1 MLHIPLKQLQSA
13 ILASGFVDEKTL
25 SAAAE
30 QAIHTNRDLAS
41 ILIEE
46 GALSEEY
53 LYQILA
59 DYFKVPFVDLDK
71 LDILPRIL
79 HILPQNIVKTFQ
91 VVPYKLKGTIL
102 SLAMTDPGNLVA
114 IDWVEKET
122 GFNVMPAIAT
132 RTSFKKTLVLYT
144 KSITEEFD
152 KIILENVKKVAN
164 QKAEAKLLAQ
174 DLPVITILDTIME
187 YALVSRASDIHIEM
201 MEEEVLIR
209 CRIDGIL
216 QDTIHLP
223 GALHPALIA
232 RVKILAQLKID
243 EHRLPQDGRFTF
255 KREDQEVSIR
265 VSIIPTLKGE
275 KAVLR
280 LLMEAARPMNLEEL
294 GMSGKEL
301 EIVSHALKDPHGMIL
316 STGPTGSGKTTT
328 LYTMLH
334 MLNQPEVNISTIEDP
349 VEYDIRRINQIQVN
363 EKTGLIFAEGLRS
376 LLRQDPDILM
386 VGEIRDKETA
396 QMAVH
401 AALTGHL
408 LLSTLHTNDAAGAIP
423 RLLDIGIEPYLL
435 ASTLNLI
442 IAQRL
447 VRRIH
452 RDCIERITLS
462 KQEQQKL
469 AGQLAEL
476 TGGKVT
482 PPSQIYRG
490 KGCKGCGDTGYQGR
504 IGIFEILPNLP
515 ELQELIV
522 AHAPAEKIK
531 QLLIKQGYRTL
542 LEDGIR
548 KIEAGITT
556 LEEVLRVTRE

>member
-1 MLHIPLKQLQSA
+1 
-13 ILASGFVDEKTL
+13 
-25 SAAAE
+25 
-30 QAIHTNRDLAS
+30 
-41 ILIEE
+41 
-46 GALSEEY
+46 
-53 LYQILA
+53 
-59 DYFKVPFVDLDK
+59 
-71 LDILPRIL
+71 
-79 HILPQNIVKTFQ
+79 
-91 VVPYKLKGTIL
+91 
-102 SLAMTDPGNLVA
+102 
-114 IDWVEKET
+114 
-122 GFNVMPAIAT
+122 
-132 RTSFKKTLVLYT
+132 
-144 KSITEEFD
+144 
-152 KIILENVKKVAN
+152 
-164 QKAEAKLLAQ
+164 
-174 DLPVITILDTIME
+174 
-187 YALVSRASDIHIEM
+187 
-201 MEEEVLIR
+201 
-209 CRIDGIL
+209 
-216 QDTIHLP
+216 
-223 GALHPALIA
+223 
-232 RVKILAQLKID
+232 
-243 EHRLPQDGRFTF
+243 
-255 KREDQEVSIR
+255 
-265 VSIIPTLKGE
+265 
-275 KAVLR
+275 
-280 LLMEAARPMNLEEL
+280 MEAARPMNLEEL